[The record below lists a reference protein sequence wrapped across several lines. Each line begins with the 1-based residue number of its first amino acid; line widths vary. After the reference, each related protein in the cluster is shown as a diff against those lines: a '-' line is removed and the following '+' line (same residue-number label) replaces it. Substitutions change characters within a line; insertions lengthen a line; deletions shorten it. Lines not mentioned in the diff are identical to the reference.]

1 MTKFVSATLWLMI
14 ICISG
19 CAQTLPPHE
28 GLNQAFK
35 KSFDATGLNYSSESK
50 ITNIAISKDNAIA
63 ESKDKRMM
71 HLGSGIDIARS
82 ISMKTDGAIDMKSN
96 RSEALYEL
104 HYKKDNVDVSIK
116 IPLLLDYNSKTIYVG
131 ESFLNTFLEIAYPQL
146 PPIKNGLLR
155 IDLNELL
162 KEDSASNDK
171 FLKLFGE
178 NRFSAKNLELINN
191 AFKTGILKSLSK
203 LDNRC
208 LSELPLTE
216 QDKKTDIERRIH
228 IVLEHKDSVAVFYNL
243 IDTVSLSLFQDG
255 IINKDEY
262 AILLTLSDKQKL
274 DTVFDQF
281 TMMMIFDAGISKSGY
296 VGLLESQINVAD
308 KEGVFQLGMSNVSTF
323 SNYNLPL
330 FTINPEKRNIVDFK
344 QVLEVIKADAAKA
357 KEKEA
362 AKLKSNEPDASKQV
376 TEPVPLSD

>member
-1 MTKFVSATLWLMI
+1 MNKFVLATLWVMA

-50 ITNIAISKDNAIA
+50 ITNIAISKNNALA
-63 ESKDKRMM
+63 DSNDKRMK
-71 HLGSGIDIARS
+71 HLGSSIDIARS
-82 ISMKTDGAIDMKSN
+82 ISMKTDGAVDMKSN
-96 RSEALYEL
+96 KSEALYEL
-104 HYKKDNVDVSIK
+104 HYKKDNVEVSVK

-131 ESFLNTFLEIAYPQL
+131 ESFINTILEIAYPQL
-146 PPIKNGLLR
+146 PPIKNGLLK

-162 KEDSASNDK
+162 KEDNASNDK

-178 NRFSAKNLELINN
+178 NRFSSKNLELINN
-191 AFKTGILKSLSK
+191 AFKVGVLKSLAK

-216 QDKKTDIERRIH
+216 QDKNTGIERRIH
-228 IVLEHKDSVAVFYNL
+228 IALEHKDSVTVFYNL

-255 IINKDEY
+255 IIDKDEY
-262 AILLTLSDKQKL
+262 AVLLTLSDKQKL

-281 TMMMIFDAGISKSGY
+281 TLTMAFDAGIAKSGY
-296 VGLLESQINVAD
+296 IGLLESQINVGD
-308 KEGVFQLGMSNVSTF
+308 KEGVFQLGLNNISSF
-323 SNYNLPL
+323 SNYNLPQ
-330 FTINPEKRNIVDFK
+330 FSIIPEKRNIVDFK
-344 QVLEVIKADAAKA
+344 QVLDVIKADAAKA
-357 KEKEA
+357 KEASQSK
-362 AKLKSNEPDASKQV
+362 KNEPV
-376 TEPVPLSD
+376 EEPKNNE